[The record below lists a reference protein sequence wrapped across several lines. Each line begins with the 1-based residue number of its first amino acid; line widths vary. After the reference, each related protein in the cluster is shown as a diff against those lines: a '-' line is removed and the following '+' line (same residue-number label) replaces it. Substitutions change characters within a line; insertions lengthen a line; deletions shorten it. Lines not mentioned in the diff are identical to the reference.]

1 MTGCDCAVG
10 IMVEKLLIR
19 MLHCLLDKWRD
30 EANNKK
36 EKNKRDEQK
45 KEKKC
50 LTEPQNLN

>member
-1 MTGCDCAVG
+1 
-10 IMVEKLLIR
+10 

-30 EANNKK
+30 ESNNKK

-45 KEKKC
+45 KEKKF

>member
-1 MTGCDCAVG
+1 MG

-45 KEKKC
+45 KEKKF